1 MYRKRYT
8 CTISETASK
17 LRDLLLEAIAIQEI
31 SKSNSPNNP
40 NNAHPSYAVLRS
52 SCLTRHLI
60 SLFAIQWNL
69 GGAKELVSAVPK
81 NRCKR
86 RIVGWG
92 MSLSAGSVTCCRAAW
107 RTRDQIQS
115 TKLFNSVRGWFGMTT
130 KGKEFGRN
138 PLIWYRPR
146 VRRKKRT

>member
-8 CTISETASK
+8 CTISETESK
-17 LRDLLLEAIAIQEI
+17 LRDFLLEAIAIREI

-69 GGAKELVSAVPK
+69 GGAKEPVSAVPK

-92 MSLSAGSVTCCRAAW
+92 MSPSAGSGTCCRAAW

-115 TKLFNSVRGWFGMTT
+115 TKLFNSV
-130 KGKEFGRN
+130 KGLVRDDNKGQ
-138 PLIWYRPR
+138 R
-146 VRRKKRT
+146 VWP